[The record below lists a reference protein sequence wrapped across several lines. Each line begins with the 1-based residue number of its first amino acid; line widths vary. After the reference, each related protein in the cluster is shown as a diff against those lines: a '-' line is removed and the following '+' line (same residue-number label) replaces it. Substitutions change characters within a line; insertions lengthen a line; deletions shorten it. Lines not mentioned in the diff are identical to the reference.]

1 MFIAETVVTFIQ
13 KPLNLEDAASAT
25 ALVLTT
31 ETPTSEFEKRLMMV
45 LKLDRTYYE
54 YLGYRI
60 LANLRMLDVDNDYLF
75 ESYYVQTYNSGIYS
89 EVAGLVMDDY
99 LTELEKQGYL
109 IKE

>member
-1 MFIAETVVTFIQ
+1 MISQKNHEYFFIFPRNDEIISSQLIKLSILKKLEIENPKEFFQLIYTFS
-13 KPLNLEDAASAT
+13 N
-25 ALVLTT
+25 
-31 ETPTSEFEKRLMMV
+31 
-45 LKLDRTYYE
+45 
-54 YLGYRI
+54 
-60 LANLRMLDVDNDYLF
+60 NDYLF